1 MGSIRIQ
8 LSQRVGGRDDFA
20 AGAYALSHVARD
32 AGKRLEGRLLA
43 EWGGWPSTAVLEHR
57 NSTFDEV
64 TKSRFHKRLV
74 ELGAVEAMPTP
85 AEEIADPGK
94 ADARYSAA
102 ATWLRSKTRDAKKFP
117 LVFEE
122 NINYNYSAT
131 CLEASGTASARPA
144 WGSRPMLLRFG
155 REYPKA
161 WSRGPALFLRWPC
174 CSASRNPASG
184 GRRSRML
191 GD

>member
-1 MGSIRIQ
+1 M
-8 LSQRVGGRDDFA
+8 
-20 AGAYALSHVARD
+20 
-32 AGKRLEGRLLA
+32 EERLLA
-43 EWGGWPSTAVLEHR
+43 EWGGWPSTAVLRHR

-94 ADARYSAA
+94 ADATYSAA

-122 NINYNYSAT
+122 NINYRFLRNLLGSKWYGLGAAGLGIAADALAVWKGRSQGVVAGACVVFALALLLGVT
-131 CLEASGTASARPA
+131 ESGLRRQAFTYARRLIESIGDLEATRAAANR
-144 WGSRPMLLRFG
+144 RG
-155 REYPKA
+155 RTTKNA
-161 WSRGPALFLRWPC
+161 
-174 CSASRNPASG
+174 
-184 GRRSRML
+184 
-191 GD
+191 